1 MWKLE
6 FGFCFISPVLLHKIS
21 KFEFHQSKAAPY
33 WRIVLIRENMWR
45 GKFKRKNPG
54 FEYFP
59 SFFTFFAFP
68 KFHSFFEILIYHA
81 IFFSAEY
88 SGRAPLFL
96 THGIMNGYGL
106 ICAQGER
113 YDNIFQVSTQD
124 VNFNFCVFFQMESST
139 NFHA

>member
-1 MWKLE
+1 
-6 FGFCFISPVLLHKIS
+6 
-21 KFEFHQSKAAPY
+21 
-33 WRIVLIRENMWR
+33 MWR

-59 SFFTFFAFP
+59 SFFTFFVFP

-113 YDNIFQVSTQD
+113 YDNIFQVSNQD
-124 VNFNFCVFFQMESST
+124 VNFNFCVFFPDGKFNEFSRLNSCENWACLNSNKLKT
-139 NFHA
+139 LKWNKKLVFA